1 LVAKLAI
8 HPGEDLAKTGYKP
21 DMKTKTLIILLHLLL
36 ATKCFKPHIKFLE
49 FCIISFPS
57 LLVIENIQHHFV
69 FKFSN
74 FK

>member
-36 ATKCFKPHIKFLE
+36 ATKCFKPNIKKFGI
-49 FCIISFPS
+49 FCYF
-57 LLVIENIQHHFV
+57 
-69 FKFSN
+69 FSVT
-74 FK
+74 FGD

>member
-8 HPGEDLAKTGYKP
+8 HPGEDLAKTGYKL

-36 ATKCFKPHIKFLE
+36 ATKCFKPNIKNLE
-49 FCIISFPS
+49 LFIISFQS
-57 LLVIENIQHHFV
+57 LLVIENIQNHFV
-69 FKFSN
+69 FKFFN